1 MTKTII
7 GKRFLILTAIG
18 VAVTGLFF
26 APHSAQAVN
35 LCVSATDVTC
45 FTTVQGAV
53 SAAFSGDTITVHAG
67 TYNETVTIDLDYL
80 TIKGKKKAIPV
91 ITGGLV
97 LDGVTGLVLKELQV
111 QGDAGSNRIVRM
123 VGVITDLKIDK
134 CIFDGEEVVDRHGF
148 ASGTFA
154 GDLTVQKS
162 EFKNI
167 WGWALFESNSGGVPS
182 EALTNVNFS
191 KNYIHDSKG
200 AVAIRGL
207 PGTPTTMVTVHDNV
221 WERINDSLGSAT
233 GAWAAIEV
241 NRAMKVSIIG
251 NDISGVQENS
261 WGEGQALQLWAI
273 GDLNVHHNE
282 LLDNHQG
289 IWLVYGNS
297 KFGPAPTGK
306 IHSNSIAGNTLNAGS
321 FGLNYQQVESVYSGT
336 VNAEC
341 NWWGA
346 ADGPSG
352 DGPGSGDTVT
362 GDVDFDPW
370 AEKESGGCGKG
381 KKKKKKKK

>member
-1 MTKTII
+1 
-7 GKRFLILTAIG
+7 
-18 VAVTGLFF
+18 
-26 APHSAQAVN
+26 
-35 LCVSATDVTC
+35 
-45 FTTVQGAV
+45 
-53 SAAFSGDTITVHAG
+53 
-67 TYNETVTIDLDYL
+67 
-80 TIKGKKKAIPV
+80 
-91 ITGGLV
+91 
-97 LDGVTGLVLKELQV
+97 
-111 QGDAGSNRIVRM
+111 
-123 VGVITDLKIDK
+123 
-134 CIFDGEEVVDRHGF
+134 
-148 ASGTFA
+148 
-154 GDLTVQKS
+154 
-162 EFKNI
+162 
-167 WGWALFESNSGGVPS
+167 
-182 EALTNVNFS
+182 
-191 KNYIHDSKG
+191 
-200 AVAIRGL
+200 
-207 PGTPTTMVTVHDNV
+207 
-221 WERINDSLGSAT
+221 
-233 GAWAAIEV
+233 
-241 NRAMKVSIIG
+241 MKVSIIG